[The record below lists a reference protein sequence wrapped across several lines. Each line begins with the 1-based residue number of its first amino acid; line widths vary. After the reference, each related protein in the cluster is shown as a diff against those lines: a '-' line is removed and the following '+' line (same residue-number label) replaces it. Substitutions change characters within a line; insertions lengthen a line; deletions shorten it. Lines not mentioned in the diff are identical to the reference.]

1 MQDEILTIAEV
12 CSILRIGRST
22 LLKLIHSGEMPAFKV
37 GRQWRIFKDGLY
49 DFLEKGQMGTKK
61 E

>member
-22 LLKLIHSGEMPAFKV
+22 LLKLIHSGEMHAYKV
-37 GRQWRIFKDGLY
+37 GRQWRISKNELF
-49 DFLEKGQMGTKK
+49 DFLKRNRYV
-61 E
+61 